1 MRNASLYILLVL
13 MLAACTFRRELLQ
26 LPAGTAATFSS
37 VQRFILAPKCMSCHI
52 GPNSPHGVDLG
63 TYENIMGSSEKKFLK
78 LAWPKRK
85 KVAKKN
91 QPVTSKNIAIT
102 I

>member
-1 MRNASLYILLVL
+1 MV
-13 MLAACTFRRELLQ
+13 M
-26 LPAGTAATFSS
+26 AGMTKEK
-37 VQRFILAPKCMSCHI
+37 II
-52 GPNSPHGVDLG
+52 GSR
-63 TYENIMGSSEKKFLK
+63 EKKFLK

-102 I
+102 MYAIGETK